1 MKNNYRDAKPCDV
14 KCPDCVMSYKLKPRG
29 ELYCEIQDSAVAGKH
44 TCDKAMLFEGE
55 DELDREE
62 EREEELRM
70 TNADI
75 EMDNLRDLALEDGR

>member
-1 MKNNYRDAKPCDV
+1 
-14 KCPDCVMSYKLKPRG
+14 
-29 ELYCEIQDSAVAGKH
+29 
-44 TCDKAMLFEGE
+44 MLFEGE